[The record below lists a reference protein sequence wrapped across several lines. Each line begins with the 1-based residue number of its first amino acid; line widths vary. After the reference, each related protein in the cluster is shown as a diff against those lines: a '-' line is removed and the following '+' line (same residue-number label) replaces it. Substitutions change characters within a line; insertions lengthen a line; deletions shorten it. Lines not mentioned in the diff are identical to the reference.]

1 MADVSVAVR
10 AKRKRGRPRKDSN
23 LGAALQSPDN
33 NSSFMMKPQGAAEPM
48 MYPSPS
54 AAVAQ
59 DPEKT
64 SCGDEGMVGSM
75 VYGVVEGCFD
85 AGFLISVRIGT
96 SHAPFRGVVFQ
107 PRKVVAVT
115 TANDVAPQAKMYQ
128 RRDIPVPVSYD
139 GFGPH
144 PPKQAVVRPHLPP
157 VAPQYAPTSSYVAAA
172 AADVEGKLVPK
183 QYQFGGNLR
192 MVEEDEVMQAFEV
205 STSSGGSKSNL
216 PTNGEA
222 EPQPPPQQQHNS
234 MAAAPPPPS
243 AFEIQQEE
251 MICRETMDQLQE
263 MNQNRSESQA
273 AAAAMKAQIRP
284 TNLFQDVNF
293 SENLFSTHQS
303 REQESLAAPNLKLD
317 LAFAVHKEKQM
328 AAEQGGGG
336 GIYSAMMKN
345 PNIGYHQAL
354 VAGNPLLLPPDLM
367 GGEPLEFMMDK
378 PKSPRNSQEAN
389 MEVQSRLGGG
399 GERFNGDEAAMNK
412 LELAT
417 PQSSL
422 STRIADMDFVL
433 SNAMQQPAQS
443 HTNHG

>member
-33 NSSFMMKPQGAAEPM
+33 NSSFMMKPLGAAEHM

-54 AAVAQ
+54 AAVHQ
-59 DPEKT
+59 DAEKT
-64 SCGDEGMVGSM
+64 NCGDEGMVGSM
-75 VYGVVEGCFD
+75 VYGVVEGTFD
-85 AGFLISVRIGT
+85 AGFLISVRIGG

-115 TANDVAPQAKMYQ
+115 SANDVAPQAKMYQ

-139 GFGPH
+139 GFGPAH
-144 PPKQAVVRPHLPP
+144 PPPKQAVVRPHLPP
-157 VAPQYAPTSSYVAAA
+157 VAPQYAPTSSYV

-222 EPQPPPQQQHNS
+222 EPQQPPPQQQQQHNS
-234 MAAAPPPPS
+234 MAAPPPQPS

-273 AAAAMKAQIRP
+273 AAAMKAQIRQ

-328 AAEQGGGG
+328 AAEQGGG
-336 GIYSAMMKN
+336 IYSAMMKN

-378 PKSPRNSQEAN
+378 PKSPRSSQEAN
-389 MEVQSRLGGG
+389 MEVQSRLAGS
-399 GERFNGDEAAMNK
+399 GERFNGDEGGMNK